1 MDKFFELQFE
11 IETACLLNCIHCS
24 SANSRLLA
32 KRQYSDEDILRILE
46 LFHGEIRVILTG
58 GEPLLYKHIF
68 KLCKQI
74 SLKSPLSKI
83 GIYTTGNIENMHP
96 INESMAHQLKTL
108 KVDECYFSIYNTSVE
123 LHDTWTQKVGS
134 FLNTINSVASLK
146 KAGISPKAHIVLNRH
161 NINSVKEIIRFCELI
176 GMDEVRILKLAPVG
190 NAQINWDNI
199 SLSPSTQNNIIKQI
213 VSSKNE
219 FTISITVAGYPT
231 IMPCRNFPNAKG
243 CQAGINLLYIDSYG
257 DIYPCACARA
267 NVEKFKICNIIEIEK
282 LKNYLHSISEVE
294 YHQDCLNSII

>member
-11 IETACLLNCIHCS
+11 IETACLLDCIHCS

-32 KRQYSDEDILRILE
+32 KRQYSDEDILRLLD
-46 LFHGEIRVILTG
+46 LFTGETRVILTG

-68 KLCKQI
+68 ELCKQI

-83 GIYTTGNIENMHP
+83 GIYTTGNIENMRP
-96 INESMAHQLKTL
+96 IDESMAHQLKTL
-108 KVDECYFSIYNTSVE
+108 QVDECYFSIYSISAE
-123 LHDTWTQKVGS
+123 LHDIWTQRAGS
-134 FLNTINSVASLK
+134 FSNTIDSVASLK
-146 KAGISPKAHIVLNRH
+146 KAGISSKAHLVLNRH

-176 GMDEVRILKLAPVG
+176 GMDEVRILKLAPAG

-199 SLSPSTQNNIIKQI
+199 SLPLSTQDNIIKQI
-213 VSSKNE
+213 VSSRNE

-243 CQAGINLLYIDSYG
+243 CQAGMNLLYIDSYG
-257 DIYPCACARA
+257 DVYPCACAKA
-267 NVEKFKICNIIEIEK
+267 NAEKFKICNIIEIEK
-282 LKNYLHSISEVE
+282 LKNYLHSMSKVE
-294 YHQDCLNSII
+294 CRQDCLNSII